1 MIEYKYTKWLYL
13 VYLLFLPT
21 SLFLFGL
28 LLIVLMSAFPDKW
41 SILIGLLVIW
51 FWFQLY
57 LLLKIVRSKIVISS
71 DALVVITAFHTFDI
85 PLSRI
90 VAYKSY
96 AVDGHRVIWGGTIRQ
111 LFPLGGHQEWFEIHY
126 KDFKGKK
133 RFLREDITNFVSSKE
148 LMRNLDSYLKK

>member
-13 VYLLFLPT
+13 VYFLFLPT

-28 LLIVLMSAFPDKW
+28 LQITLMSVFTDKW
-41 SILIGLLVIW
+41 AILIGLLVIW

-96 AVDGHRVIWGGTIRQ
+96 AVDGHGVIWGGTIRQ

-133 RFLREDITNFVSSKE
+133 RFLREDITSYVNSKE
-148 LMRNLDSYLKK
+148 LLRNLDNYLKK